1 MNGGLHL
8 SPDVIID
15 VAEERGSP
23 EARRHATECARCR
36 AHVADV
42 RAALTLAAGVDVP
55 EPSPLYWDHLAAR
68 IGEAIATEPVP
79 AAAGWFRGWRV
90 WASAAAAAA
99 AMLLLAVAVAN
110 RQDVPGVRPSPA
122 GLVVTT
128 VGAGETA
135 ARADV
140 SLTSDLDDGT
150 WALVTLLSEGLD
162 GDELEMVA
170 LEPVTGTAERV
181 LDELTLGEQG
191 ELVRLL
197 EAELARRPL

>member
-1 MNGGLHL
+1 MNGGSHL

-23 EARRHATECARCR
+23 QALRHAAECARCR
-36 AHVADV
+36 DQVAEV
-42 RAALTLAAGVDVP
+42 RTALTLAAGVDVP

-68 IGEAIATEPVP
+68 IGHAIATEPVP
-79 AAAGWFRGWRV
+79 AAAGWFRGWRL

-99 AMLLLAVAVAN
+99 AVLVLAVAVTT
-110 RQDVPGVRPSPA
+110 RQDGPGVRPLPA
-122 GLVVTT
+122 GPVVTT
-128 VGAGETA
+128 AGAGGA
-135 ARADV
+135 AGADV

-150 WALVTLLSEGLD
+150 WALVTVLSEELD

-181 LDELTLGEQG
+181 LDELSLDEQG

>member
-1 MNGGLHL
+1 MNGGSHL

-23 EARRHATECARCR
+23 QALRHAAECARCR
-36 AHVADV
+36 DQVADV

-68 IGEAIATEPVP
+68 IGDAIATEPVP
-79 AAAGWFRGWRV
+79 AAAGWFRGWRL
-90 WASAAAAAA
+90 WASVTAAAAAV
-99 AMLLLAVAVAN
+99 LVLAVAVTT
-110 RQDVPGVRPSPA
+110 RQDDPVVRPWPA
-122 GLVVTT
+122 DPAVTT
-128 VGAGETA
+128 AGAGEA
-135 ARADV
+135 AGAGV
-140 SLTSDLDDGT
+140 NLTSDLDDGT
-150 WALVTLLSEGLD
+150 WALVTVLSAELD

-181 LDELTLGEQG
+181 LDGLSLDEQG

-197 EAELARRPL
+197 EEELARRPL